1 MNKNLKS
8 LCAAIAI
15 SLLPVGA
22 TCYAANN
29 VEERYETIWVEATQ
43 KPAEVNDA
51 ANKELSLEDAIN
63 LRSDKDKYNNCIGK
77 DVVIKMN
84 ISKIHDK
91 DNETSIMSKSGSL
104 KAKCILDKDSKS
116 ECLKYKEG
124 DEVIVKGKLKE
135 IKGKKIILENAKVLK
150 STNAGKDKFNKDKFK
165 NREEE
170 NKEEEKKTTFHK
182 EPEEKPERPEKPE
195 GPSKREDRKELKENK
210 EEKRTNV
217 EKKNEENEKKTN
229 SEEKSEKQ
237 DKKTNS
243 EKKNEEQDK
252 KTNSEKK
259 NEEQD
264 KKTNSEKKSEEQD
277 KKTNVEKK
285 TEEQEK
291 KTSTENKENENKKS
305 NN

>member
-43 KPAEVNDA
+43 KPAEVNEA

-77 DVVIKMN
+77 DVVVKMN

-91 DNETSIMSKSGSL
+91 DNETIIMSKSGPL

-182 EPEEKPERPEKPE
+182 GPEERPEKPE
-195 GPSKREDRKELKENK
+195 GPSKREDRKELKEKK

-252 KTNSEKK
+252 KTN
-259 NEEQD
+259 
-264 KKTNSEKKSEEQD
+264 
-277 KKTNVEKK
+277 VEKK
-285 TEEQEK
+285 L
-291 KTSTENKENENKKS
+291 SLIHI
-305 NN
+305 

>member
-51 ANKELSLEDAIN
+51 VNKELSLEDAVN

-104 KAKCILDKDSKS
+104 KAKCILDKDNKS

-150 STNAGKDKFNKDKFK
+150 ATNAGKDKLNKDKFK

-182 EPEEKPERPEKPE
+182 GPEERPEKPEKPEKPE
-195 GPSKREDRKELKENK
+195 GPSKREDRKELKEKK
-210 EEKRTNV
+210 EEKKTNV

-243 EKKNEEQDK
+243 DKKNEEQDK

-259 NEEQD
+259 N
-264 KKTNSEKKSEEQD
+264 
-277 KKTNVEKK
+277 
-285 TEEQEK
+285 EEQEK